1 MGREED
7 GDNLKKKANNRKSIL
22 SLSKYLNLGWSLV
35 APLILGVVLG
45 IYLDRLFSTKIVFIL
60 GGIMLGF
67 VVSIYNLWK
76 LTKNN

>member
-22 SLSKYLNLGWSLV
+22 SRSKYLNLGWSLV